1 MGAEFPEL
9 LKLDVNLELQYE
21 TLVIDPFPD
30 LTVEVADERDDLY
43 FEKEY
48 AVDTIKLFTKCKDE
62 DKIREYVNSKIKRFE
77 DRDGFFILN
86 REVSL
91 IDLIEE

>member
-1 MGAEFPEL
+1 MI
-9 LKLDVNLELQYE
+9 Y
-21 TLVIDPFPD
+21 
-30 LTVEVADERDDLY
+30 
-43 FEKEY
+43 
-48 AVDTIKLFTKCKDE
+48 IKKKNILFTKYKDE

-77 DRDGFFILN
+77 DKDGFFILN

>member
-1 MGAEFPEL
+1 MLESSNFELDIACRHRINVGAEFPEL

-43 FEKEY
+43 
-48 AVDTIKLFTKCKDE
+48 
-62 DKIREYVNSKIKRFE
+62 
-77 DRDGFFILN
+77 
-86 REVSL
+86 
-91 IDLIEE
+91 

>member
-43 FEKEY
+43 
-48 AVDTIKLFTKCKDE
+48 
-62 DKIREYVNSKIKRFE
+62 
-77 DRDGFFILN
+77 
-86 REVSL
+86 
-91 IDLIEE
+91 